1 VRGRWPWLAG
11 LFAALA
17 VVLALACGGS
27 TITDQAP
34 CAPGRSLACVATN
47 GCSGVQMCKADGS
60 GYEACVC
67 FADGGGGGGVGSR
80 EAGVEASVSDSA
92 PDSLPDALSSDA
104 SSSSDRP
111 DSQGMDAGAAT
122 DAGPTNL
129 ITAGNF
135 PQGTTLWAITSGPG
149 TLAVDGGSGCVTLNG
164 GGEVASTLGW
174 PAPVGTPGL
183 QLSPSAS
190 YTFSYSAEANS
201 LVTIEAKVGQTTTP
215 YVALFDTKT
224 DIVGTSLSSFTHPF
238 TTPSSASEDMSIGLA
253 FVLPQ
258 VTNVV
263 CFENVSLVQN
273 TSDAAP

>member
-1 VRGRWPWLAG
+1 
-11 LFAALA
+11 
-17 VVLALACGGS
+17 
-27 TITDQAP
+27 
-34 CAPGRSLACVATN
+34 
-47 GCSGVQMCKADGS
+47 MCKADGS

-67 FADGGGGGGVGSR
+67 FADGGGGGGSP
-80 EAGVEASVSDSA
+80 EAGVDASVRDSA
-92 PDSLPDALSSDA
+92 RDSLSDALSSDA
-104 SSSSDRP
+104 SSSSDRS
-111 DSQGMDAGAAT
+111 DSQGMDASGTT

-135 PQGTTLWAITSGPG
+135 PEGTTLWAITSGPG
-149 TLAVDGGSGCVTLNG
+149 TLAVDGGSGCVTING

-224 DIVGTSLSSFTHPF
+224 DIVGTTLSSFTHPF